1 VNAFIQ
7 TLVVGILFRS
17 LCVIRMSERMLLA
30 FFVIPASSSS
40 SVRLSVGST
49 GRTWTNEPISEEEEE

>member
-1 VNAFIQ
+1 
-7 TLVVGILFRS
+7 
-17 LCVIRMSERMLLA
+17 MLLA

-49 GRTWTNEPISEEEEE
+49 GRTWTNEPISEEEEEEE